1 MTKLSNAL
9 GKKYQDNREKIFT
22 RKFELGGHT
31 FKVRVPYVH
40 ETDEIYKR
48 INKPA
53 QELIESE
60 YQKMVAPLSDLK
72 GTSTDFQ
79 FLDDD
84 VLVDGRSLRLAA
96 KQKMQVQIQITEFF
110 KLLVPELEGESLQDL
125 TYEEIEAE
133 FPMSVQMQMLEK
145 ISESISPTYKEIKGN

>member
-1 MTKLSNAL
+1 M
-9 GKKYQDNREKIFT
+9 
-22 RKFELGGHT
+22 
-31 FKVRVPYVH
+31 
-40 ETDEIYKR
+40 
-48 INKPA
+48 
-53 QELIESE
+53 
-60 YQKMVAPLSDLK
+60 
-72 GTSTDFQ
+72 
-79 FLDDD
+79 DDD

-145 ISESISPTYKEIKGN
+145 ISESISPTYKEIKGNWLAHWKSKSWPPWFSMGIHKKQ